1 MRLSSP
7 KLSAADGFV
16 YCSGTL
22 SGNPL
27 AAAAGLATM
36 EVLERPGTFER
47 LFSLGEA
54 MRRQL
59 AQAFTDH
66 GIPAQALGIGPS
78 FQINPSS
85 EPITDYRSAARSD
98 MQLMRQVATRLVT
111 DGVFFTG
118 AKGYLSLAHSPADI
132 DEVVSKT
139 AIVLNVIDRPPP
151 RAN

>member
-1 MRLSSP
+1 MGLSSP
-7 KLSAADGFV
+7 GLSVADGFV

-27 AAAAGLATM
+27 SAAAGLAAM
-36 EVLERPGTFER
+36 RILERPGTFEH
-47 LFSLGEA
+47 LFSLGQT
-54 MRRQL
+54 MREGLVR
-59 AQAFTDH
+59 AFADR

-98 MQLMRQVATRLVT
+98 MKLMTWVAGRLVAH
-111 DGVFFTG
+111 GVYFTG
-118 AKGYLSLAHSPADI
+118 AKGYLSLAHTPGDI

-139 AIVLNVIDRPPP
+139 TSVLNDVDLS
-151 RAN
+151 